1 MGKGKKNVS
10 NENQNGRKKKETMF
24 RITMRRLIKNKM
36 AVLGMI
42 VLAIAVLIAI
52 FGPLIAPY
60 DYAEPDIVNAYAGPS
75 LAHPFGT
82 DDLGR
87 DIFSRMIIGT
97 RASLSIGLI
106 SVAFAAV
113 VGITLGAVSGYF
125 GGLTDQI
132 IMRAMDILQALPSL
146 ILAIAVCAALG
157 AGLNNCILAI
167 SISTIPGFVRMARAT
182 VLNIREMEY
191 LEAATAINCSTVRII
206 IRHILP
212 NAMAPLIVQMTMGVA
227 TNILAASSLSFIGL
241 GVQPPDPEWGAML
254 SAGRNYIRNYP
265 HMVLFPGI
273 VIMLVVLALNML
285 GDGLRDALDPKL
297 KD

>member
-1 MGKGKKNVS
+1 MGKGKKDVS

-42 VLAIAVLIAI
+42 VLAVAVLIAI

-60 DYAEPDIVNAYAGPS
+60 DYAEPDIINAYAGPS

-113 VGITLGAVSGYF
+113 VGIALGAVSGYF

>member
-1 MGKGKKNVS
+1 MGKGKKDVS

-42 VLAIAVLIAI
+42 VLAVAVLIAI

-60 DYAEPDIVNAYAGPS
+60 DYAEPDIINAYAGPS

-113 VGITLGAVSGYF
+113 VGIALGAVSGYF

-191 LEAATAINCSTVRII
+191 LEAATAINCSTIRII

>member
-1 MGKGKKNVS
+1 MGKGKKDIS
-10 NENQNGRKKKETMF
+10 NENQTGRKKKESMF

-42 VLAIAVLIAI
+42 VLAVAVLIAI

-60 DYAEPDIVNAYAGPS
+60 DYAEPDIINAYAGPS
-75 LAHPFGT
+75 LSHPFGT
-82 DDLGR
+82 DELGR

-146 ILAIAVCAALG
+146 IMAIAVCAALG

-191 LEAATAINCSTVRII
+191 LEAATAINCSTARII